1 MTMGW
6 LAALPHQ
13 IPFRAASTGTRIDEK
28 NIEGTYLC
36 AAEDPALF
44 LAEAMAQLA
53 GGLVFDAA
61 QHGWLS
67 GIDDLVLDRAPA
79 VGDIVHIAVRL
90 DAQLGGLFRFSAR
103 GAIDGVDIAR
113 GRFTLAAP
121 DHESS

>member
-1 MTMGW
+1 MTW
-6 LAALPHQ
+6 LVSLPHQ
-13 IPFRAASTGTRIDEK
+13 IPFRAASTGTRIDEN
-28 NIEGTYLC
+28 NIEGDYLC

-67 GIDDLVLDRAPA
+67 GIDDLVLDRVPA

-90 DAQLGGLFRFSAR
+90 DAQLGGLFRFTAR
-103 GAIDGVDIAR
+103 ASIDGVDVAR

-121 DHESS
+121 SHENA

>member
-1 MTMGW
+1 MTW
-6 LAALPHQ
+6 LASLPHQ
-13 IPFRAASTGTRIDEK
+13 IPFRAASTGRRIDEK
-28 NIEGTYLC
+28 TIEGDYLC

-67 GIDDLVLDRAPA
+67 GIDSFVLDRAPA

>member
-1 MTMGW
+1 MTW
-6 LAALPHQ
+6 LASLPHQ

-28 NIEGTYLC
+28 TIEGDYLC
-36 AAEDPALF
+36 AADDPALF

-67 GIDDLVLDRAPA
+67 GIDSFVLDRAPA
-79 VGDIVHIAVRL
+79 VGDVVHIAVRL

>member
-1 MTMGW
+1 MTW
-6 LAALPHQ
+6 LTSLPHQ
-13 IPFRAASTGTRIDEK
+13 IPFRAASTGTRTDEK
-28 NIEGTYLC
+28 TIEGDYLC

-61 QHGWLS
+61 QHGFLS
-67 GIDDLVLDRAPA
+67 GIDDLVLDRVPA

-90 DAQLGGLFRFSAR
+90 DAQLGGLFRFTAR
-103 GAIDGVDIAR
+103 GSIDGVDVAR